1 MSSRATT
8 QTLGADARWTAAS
21 VCGGAGVI
29 VEGTLE
35 DLHMHTVQRAPA
47 GSDLPTRFVVLR
59 LAVDRATVRKWQ
71 DGVEVLPDQTRTK
84 VVVRGYLTR
93 EKTVCRPE
101 GSGTD
106 AASAARIVA
115 GVLARAPA
123 ALFAP
128 ASASTPLPAGTFEF
142 WADAAAFVVA
152 DFVRGRRYRLKTR
165 GDTPL
170 VEAATRIDGGA
181 EKDVLAYYAGGDGIS
196 TSWNATID
204 RAAKARAAPA
214 PTALPG
220 PEDERDDSEWD

>member
-8 QTLGADARWTAAS
+8 QTLDAGAEWTAAR

-29 VEGTLE
+29 VEGVLE
-35 DLHMHTVQRAPA
+35 DLRMHTVQRAPA

-59 LAVDRATVRKWQ
+59 LAVDRATVRKWR
-71 DGVEVLPDQTRTK
+71 DGVEVLPDQTKTK

-106 AASAARIVA
+106 AAAAARIVA
-115 GVLARAPA
+115 AAFGHAPA
-123 ALFAP
+123 GLFPAP
-128 ASASTPLPAGTFEF
+128 DAAAHTFEF
-142 WADAAAFVVA
+142 WADAAAFVVS

-165 GDTPL
+165 GDSPL

-181 EKDVLAYYAGGDGIS
+181 EKDVLSYYAGGDGIS

-204 RAAKARAAPA
+204 RAAKAHAAAPA
-214 PTALPG
+214 STALPG

>member
-1 MSSRATT
+1 MTSRATT
-8 QTLGADARWTAAS
+8 QTLGADAKWTAAS

-71 DGVEVLPDQTRTK
+71 DGVEVLPDQTKTK

-115 GVLARAPA
+115 TALGHAPA
-123 ALFAP
+123 ALFPSGA
-128 ASASTPLPAGTFEF
+128 ASGAAAGAFEF

-165 GDTPL
+165 GDSPL
-170 VEAATRIDGGA
+170 VESATRIDGGT

-204 RAAKARAAPA
+204 RAAKAHAAPA